1 MDIIDQF
8 FDAFQISYNAIIRD
22 QVDFQRIRYENFIKV
37 LYHFCINQLQY
48 SEELTKLKLT
58 LEILNRLISSYNHIF
73 LITKNDVSNIYQ
85 KIFVTY
91 ESVKKLVV
99 IILVWLIQNG
109 KTVSVLDSKSI
120 RKPSQKLDFL
130 SRRLQLTTKLNI
142 VFLLLFLRVRF
153 AAVKII
159 NF

>member
-1 MDIIDQF
+1 MNIIDQF

-48 SEELTKLKLT
+48 AEELTKLKLT

-120 RKPSQKLDFL
+120 RKQSQKLE
-130 SRRLQLTTKLNI
+130 
-142 VFLLLFLRVRF
+142 LFF
-153 AAVKII
+153 S
-159 NF
+159 